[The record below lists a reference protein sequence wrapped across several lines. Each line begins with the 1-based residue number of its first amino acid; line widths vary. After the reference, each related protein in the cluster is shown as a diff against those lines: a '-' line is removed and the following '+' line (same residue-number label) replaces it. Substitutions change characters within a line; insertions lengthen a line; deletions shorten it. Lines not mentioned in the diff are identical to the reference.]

1 MSRTNYTQQR
11 KKTMSTIRSIAL
23 VAGFIGA
30 TVLSATDDVW
40 AQQKYQYSYSA
51 VPASSRYVQRH
62 KIDVGDL
69 PGHEIVIYEIQR
81 TYTSDQPVVMGVKIV
96 ETWSYGFTD
105 QVNGVGPSQGYNTWI
120 LEDGSKIFA
129 EYHGSNYGELSSTG
143 SRRGTYHGAAR
154 FVGGTGR
161 FAAIRGT
168 LTDDVEYDTDPKT
181 GYNRPVTRGEYWFV
195 N

>member
-1 MSRTNYTQQR
+1 
-11 KKTMSTIRSIAL
+11 MSTIRLIAL

-30 TVLSATDDVW
+30 TALCMPNSVW
-40 AQQKYQYSYSA
+40 AQQKYQYSHSA
-51 VPASSRYVQRH
+51 PPASSRYVQRN

-69 PGHEIVIYEIQR
+69 PGHEIVVVEIQR
-81 TYTSDQPVVMGVKIV
+81 TFTGDHPVVMGVKV
-96 ETWSYGFTD
+96 LETWSYGFTD
-105 QVNGVGPSQGYNTWI
+105 QINGVGRSEGYNTWM
-120 LEDGSKIFA
+120 LEDGSKIFS
-129 EYHGSNYGELSSTG
+129 EYHGSVYAELSSTG

-154 FVGGTGR
+154 FVGGTGK

-181 GYNRPVTRGEYWFV
+181 GYNRPSSRGEYWFS